1 MAAAPTT
8 ASIPAERPGSLV
20 PATSTLGVKVG
31 AFLQD
36 QDLDEPLG
44 IPKSCP
50 NSYWLEEKGLHIML
64 GEPQEPWDK

>member
-31 AFLQD
+31 AFLRDQD
-36 QDLDEPLG
+36 QDEPLG

-50 NSYWLEEKGLHIML
+50 NSYWLEEKGLHIMP

>member
-31 AFLQD
+31 AFLRDQD
-36 QDLDEPLG
+36 QDEPLG

-50 NSYWLEEKGLHIML
+50 NSYWDGAR
-64 GEPQEPWDK
+64 GEGAARHAWCWLC